1 MKRPALRPE
10 QLWLVLMAGMLLAM
24 LVGAAGYGITKYR
37 WATDTLASVEPRHA
51 RLLGLQAAERQMAGI
66 ETQLKASLA
75 HFAYPADGDSAQ
87 IGNAALQRVR
97 DVATSRGMRVTS
109 SQVMP
114 AKEDGQFDRIGLI
127 LAIEGEWP
135 QFQALAQEL
144 ATQAPVIFSD
154 NLHLTAQQV
163 GMPGQVQ
170 TMVARVGL
178 FVLKARP

>member
-10 QLWLVLMAGMLLAM
+10 QLWLVLMACVLLAT

-37 WATDTLASVEPRHA
+37 WATDTLTSVEPRHA

-97 DVATSRGMRVTS
+97 DVRHTSLEEIEREATR
-109 SQVMP
+109 
-114 AKEDGQFDRIGLI
+114 
-127 LAIEGEWP
+127 
-135 QFQALAQEL
+135 
-144 ATQAPVIFSD
+144 
-154 NLHLTAQQV
+154 
-163 GMPGQVQ
+163 
-170 TMVARVGL
+170 
-178 FVLKARP
+178 